1 MSQGRPSGENPPGEE
16 YASLG
21 RNDVE
26 GGDVGRSWIPAFLRN
41 MRGGAAEDPDGD
53 GDATAYAPLGQDDGE
68 DAPPP
73 AEDPPQRSFI
83 ERMFGSKRGT
93 GTDGDSAYSPLVS
106 PRDAPPPA
114 EDAAPSTC
122 VSKCTDLFPALSY
135 EARVLGCL
143 FCVVAG
149 WAISFGAFVRVT
161 EALMGKPFPLVISVS
176 LGNILG
182 LCGSCFLS
190 GPTVQA
196 QRMFDPTRKTATL
209 VYIGSMALTIAA
221 MIALH
226 RAPGILEAPVLILL
240 LLLQCAAVTWYCLS
254 YIPFARRMV
263 ERCIRNF
270 SGGGNGGSGGIV

>member
-21 RNDVE
+21 QNDVE
-26 GGDVGRSWIPAFLRN
+26 GSDGKRSSWIPAFFSS
-41 MRGGAAEDPDGD
+41 MRGVAAEDPDGD
-53 GDATAYAPLGQDDGE
+53 GDATAYVPLGQDDG
-68 DAPPP
+68 DDVPPP
-73 AEDPPQRSFI
+73 AEEPSQRSFF
-83 ERMFGSKRGT
+83 ERMFGSKRGA
-93 GTDGDSAYSPLVS
+93 GTEGESE

-114 EDAAPSTC
+114 EDTAPSTC
-122 VSKCTDLFPALSY
+122 VSKCADLFPALSY

-149 WAISFGAFVRVT
+149 WAISFGSFVRIA
-161 EALMGKPFPLVISVS
+161 EALVGKPFPLVFSVS
-176 LGNILG
+176 FGNILG

-196 QRMFDPTRKTATL
+196 QRMFDPTRKMATL

-226 RAPGILEAPVLILL
+226 RAPGILEAPVLIIL

-263 ERCIRNF
+263 QRCISSF
-270 SGGGNGGSGGIV
+270 TGGGNDGNGGIV